1 MKNHDDFE
9 DDGRTIADMSMLEGI
24 GSFRRRSHSSR
35 NKNESVSNRES
46 GAAPWEDAP
55 FTWGERLRYM
65 GVALG
70 AALSIAF
77 VLLAGMAFIIWLLTL
92 YA

>member
-1 MKNHDDFE
+1 MSRRDDFE
-9 DDGRTIADMSMLEGI
+9 DDGRTIADMSALERP
-24 GSFRRRSHSSR
+24 SLFRKRPQSSPFGQEER
-35 NKNESVSNRES
+35 QKENKAN
-46 GAAPWEDAP
+46 PWEETQ
-55 FTWGERLRYM
+55 FTWGERLKYM

-77 VLLAGMAFIIWLLTL
+77 VLLAGIALIIWLITL

>member
-1 MKNHDDFE
+1 MNNHNDFE
-9 DDGRTIADMSMLEGI
+9 DDGRTIADMSMLEGT
-24 GSFRRRSHSSR
+24 GLFRRRSHSSR
-35 NKNESVSNRES
+35 NKNESVSNREN

-65 GVALG
+65 GVAHG
-70 AALSIAF
+70 AALSIAL
-77 VLLAGMAFIIWLLTL
+77 VLLAGIAFIHWLIPS